1 MCTLNLPQKDGE
13 GGTYVNNINFVGM
26 YDVGDEEFILGK
38 ENTVEV
44 PETGENAG
52 R

>member
-1 MCTLNLPQKDGE
+1 M
-13 GGTYVNNINFVGM
+13 NNINFVGM

-44 PETGENAG
+44 PETGECWYMRG
-52 R
+52 DLLVWSIM